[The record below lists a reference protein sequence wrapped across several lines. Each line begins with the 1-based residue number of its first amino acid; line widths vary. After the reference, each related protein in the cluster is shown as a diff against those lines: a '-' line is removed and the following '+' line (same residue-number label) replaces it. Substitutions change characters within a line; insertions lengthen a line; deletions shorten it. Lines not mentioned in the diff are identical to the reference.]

1 MLGWSFYFSYVNKEV
16 KNVHRKTVEKNQA
29 ERMNRQDHT
38 FSEFAHRGIR
48 IKVPIKHIMY
58 SFKGGH
64 VFVFHY
70 LDIKRDR
77 NQIKAFCM
85 TNRR

>member
-1 MLGWSFYFSYVNKEV
+1 M
-16 KNVHRKTVEKNQA
+16 HRKTVEKKQA
-29 ERMNRQDHT
+29 ERMKRQDYT

-48 IKVPIKHIMY
+48 IIVPIKHIMY

-64 VFVFHY
+64 VFVFNY

-77 NQIKAFCM
+77 NQNKAFCIK
-85 TNRR
+85 NERDK